1 MNGDVVILLSAY
13 NGKNYITQQL
23 DSIAGQ
29 TYPGKIITL
38 VRDDGSSDETARLV
52 QDYPQDPQRQL
63 QLLAEEN
70 VGPQRSFLELLRQA
84 PLADYYFFADQDDV
98 WDSDKIEAAV
108 TQMGQSDDPVCWCSN
123 FRLTHTDMTV
133 YKEAALAESP
143 VFTPLRTLFYNKI
156 PGCVMGFNRPLL
168 ELLRQLRLKDV
179 MMHDSMTLCLAAAC
193 GSILYDPQPRISHR
207 IHGSNVVGDGHKKI
221 LLHKWIP
228 EKLKL
233 LFGKEKYDLSEMARQ
248 FLNIAGDRMT
258 PEYREDLELLRNFKK
273 SRKLTGQLLKHPDT
287 QGKRFDRTVI
297 SIRCKIFCHI
307 F

>member
-52 QDYPQDPQRQL
+52 QDYPQAPQRQL

-98 WDSDKIEAAV
+98 WDGDKIEAAV

-133 YKEAALAESP
+133 Y
-143 VFTPLRTLFYNKI
+143 
-156 PGCVMGFNRPLL
+156 
-168 ELLRQLRLKDV
+168 
-179 MMHDSMTLCLAAAC
+179 
-193 GSILYDPQPRISHR
+193 
-207 IHGSNVVGDGHKKI
+207 
-221 LLHKWIP
+221 
-228 EKLKL
+228 
-233 LFGKEKYDLSEMARQ
+233 
-248 FLNIAGDRMT
+248 
-258 PEYREDLELLRNFKK
+258 
-273 SRKLTGQLLKHPDT
+273 
-287 QGKRFDRTVI
+287 
-297 SIRCKIFCHI
+297 
-307 F
+307 